1 MKAENGEIKYYIG
14 IVALAAILVG
24 VLFITSTQ
32 SSAVVEL
39 GDTVQVDYTGKLPD
53 GTVFDT
59 SDPEVAKSA
68 GLYQE
73 GRPYQPLPVVMGA
86 QSVIKGFED
95 GLFGMKVGENRT
107 LTIAPEDGYGPSD
120 PTKIDVIPQLNDI
133 PATQTF
139 MREIDVPA
147 IQFNM
152 TFGTDYKVGDIIP
165 IPDSS
170 INITVI
176 EIGEN
181 VKMSYDMEVGDI
193 VDSGETLW
201 TDEVVEVNSSH
212 IVVKHDVEVGDVIQF
227 PESPW
232 NSTVLEVT
240 GTNITLQHNP
250 IPDTT
255 IYTTVQTMFGPQ
267 QVPAEV
273 HFNETDI
280 ILDSNHHLAS
290 KTLIFE
296 VEVVA
301 IEKASTESAGTES
314 VGIELIDTE

>member
-1 MKAENGEIKYYIG
+1 MKAEKEDMKYYIG

-24 VLFITSTQ
+24 VLFITSMEG
-32 SSAVVEL
+32 SAVVEMS
-39 GDTVQVDYTGKLPD
+39 DTVQVDYTGKLPD

-68 GLYQE
+68 GVYQE

-95 GLFGMKVGENRT
+95 GLLGMKVGESKT

-139 MREIDVPA
+139 MREINVPA

-152 TFGTDYKVGDIIP
+152 TFGDENKVGDIIP
-165 IPDSS
+165 VPGSS
-170 INITVI
+170 INMTIL
-176 EIGEN
+176 EIGET
-181 VKMSYDMEVGDI
+181 VKLSYDMEVGDI
-193 VDSGETLW
+193 VDGGETLW
-201 TDEVVEVNSSH
+201 ADEVIEVNSTQ
-212 IVVKHDVEVGDVIQF
+212 IVIRHNVEVGDIIQF
-227 PESPW
+227 PETPW

-240 GTNITLQHNP
+240 ETNITLQHNP

-255 IYTTVQTMFGPQ
+255 VYTTVQTLFGPQ
-267 QVPAEV
+267 QVPVEV

-280 ILDSNHHLAS
+280 ILDSNHFLAG
-290 KTLIFE
+290 KTLVFE

-301 IEKASTESAGTES
+301 IEKASTELASTEMIS
-314 VGIELIDTE
+314 IE